1 MNIAAANQ
9 RRFKVNM
16 KAPDAQYVWPFYPL
30 PPAWKLL
37 NPYWES
43 RQAKSGAL
51 VRGGYRRSIGLKR
64 WYTGQTNLSIGKF
77 CPAERQNEQRRS
89 PAQGSANAVTVSISS
104 SSRPTE
110 RRWPALPEAMTTY
123 CLPSRPR

>member
-37 NPYWES
+37 NPYWEAGKPNPAARARRLQTFYRTEAMVYRS
-43 RQAKSGAL
+43 DQSVNWKILPGGTAERATALTCSGQCEC
-51 VRGGYRRSIGLKR
+51 GYRIDILVIPAHRTEVAGTSRSDDNVL
-64 WYTGQTNLSIGKF
+64 L
-77 CPAERQNEQRRS
+77 
-89 PAQGSANAVTVSISS
+89 AVA
-104 SSRPTE
+104 PQ
-110 RRWPALPEAMTTY
+110 
-123 CLPSRPR
+123 